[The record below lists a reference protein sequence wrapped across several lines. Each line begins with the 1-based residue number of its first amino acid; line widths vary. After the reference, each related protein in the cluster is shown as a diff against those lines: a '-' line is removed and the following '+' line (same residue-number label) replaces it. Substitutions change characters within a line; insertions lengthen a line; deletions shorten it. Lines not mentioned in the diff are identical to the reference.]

1 MKKHKHH
8 VVPRHRGGEDSAE
21 NLILL
26 DPVAHAELHALRYL
40 DGEDDWF
47 CAMQEGWALLDPRL
61 REEVKNKMSSD
72 NLMKDP
78 ERVAKMV
85 QSHRESGSYDRHSK
99 RMKENNPM
107 KNPEV
112 AAKVSAKK
120 KGQPSSRLG
129 ATLSEETKEKLRKAN
144 QGKKHSEEAK
154 AKMSEA
160 REGKKRGPYKGWSE
174 EDKLAHSERMK
185 EMWRKRKNG

>member
-8 VVPRHRGGEDSAE
+8 VVPKHKGGADSPE
-21 NLILL
+21 NITLL
-26 DPVAHAELHALRYL
+26 DPVSHAELHALRFL

-61 REEVKNKMSSD
+61 QEEVRNKMSSD

-78 ERVAKMV
+78 EKVAKMV
-85 QSHRESGSYDRHSK
+85 QSHKESGSYDRHSQ
-99 RMKENNPM
+99 RMREDNPM

-144 QGKKHSEEAK
+144 QGKKHSEESK
-154 AKMSEA
+154 AKMTES
-160 REGKKRGPYKGWSE
+160 RKGKKRGSYKKWSE
-174 EDKLAHSERMK
+174 EDKLAQSERMK
-185 EMWRKRKNG
+185 EMWRKRKSG